1 MVIDPRTLTME
12 EKDIMKIT
20 VKLAA
25 AVFVLIGI
33 PLAGVAQDQPKL
45 SCVRDIVYSQEFLA
59 KYPRAGAACNEVIV
73 AKGEKWARF
82 NAEVKNRQGSHLTLS
97 FIDNKGRPVDTT
109 MTFEFTPD
117 ATLTLADKKVVKPV
131 SALEEGDKVVLWMPE
146 KRMGFY
152 AQPGAAESQHFAV
165 VSGDSNKQR

>member
-1 MVIDPRTLTME
+1 
-12 EKDIMKIT
+12 MKGK

-25 AVFVLIGI
+25 AVLIGL
-33 PLAGVAQDQPKL
+33 PLIGVAQQPL
-45 SCVRDIVYSQEFLA
+45 SCTKDIVYSQEFLA

-82 NAEVKNRQGSHLTLS
+82 NAEVKSRQGSHMTVS
-97 FIDNKGRPVDTT
+97 FIDNEGRSVNTT

-117 ATLTLADKKVVKPV
+117 ATVTLADKKEIKPV
-131 SALEEGDKVVLWMPE
+131 SALKEGEKVVFWVPE

-152 AQPGAAESQHFAV
+152 AQPGASDSQHFAV
-165 VSGDSNKQR
+165 VSDDSTQR